1 MWFFLHWTW
10 SSIFTVCAGDVIHA
24 EELESLDLF
33 HAYAYPIGGGGG
45 VRIKKTLP
53 VQPILEQK
61 HEDIGRRDVLVLNAT
76 YVY

>member
-1 MWFFLHWTW
+1 MSLLTFFMPMH
-10 SSIFTVCAGDVIHA
+10 IQF
-24 EELESLDLF
+24 
-33 HAYAYPIGGGGG
+33 GGGGG